1 MNERI
6 KELFKRAGGKTSARN
21 LASNPVQVV
30 ETHELW
36 DDRIEKFAELIV
48 RECVDV
54 VAGVMP
60 GYKDY
65 RSQIEEA
72 MRDDCVAAV
81 KQHFGIE
88 E

>member
-6 KELFKRAGGKTSARN
+6 RELFKRAGGKTSARN

-48 RECVDV
+48 LECMTICEELGDKGMDGHYC
-54 VAGVMP
+54 AD
-60 GYKDY
+60 KINKTF
-65 RSQIEEA
+65 RS
-72 MRDDCVAAV
+72 
-81 KQHFGIE
+81 
-88 E
+88 

>member
-6 KELFKRAGGKTSARN
+6 KELIKQAT
-21 LASNPVQVV
+21 NPDYDSDDGPMN
-30 ETHELW
+30 ELNV
-36 DDRIEKFAELIV
+36 EKFAELIV

-81 KQHFGIE
+81 KQHFGVE